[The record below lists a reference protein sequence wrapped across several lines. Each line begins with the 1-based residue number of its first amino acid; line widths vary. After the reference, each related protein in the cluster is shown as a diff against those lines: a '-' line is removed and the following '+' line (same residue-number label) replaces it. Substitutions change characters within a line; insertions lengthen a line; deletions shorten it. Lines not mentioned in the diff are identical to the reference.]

1 MSYLRLRQICLV
13 ASDLDA
19 VTEQLVGLLGAKV
32 CFRDVGVE
40 KYGLHNVLFALG
52 GTFLEVVSP
61 LKDGTAASRYLERR
75 KGDGG
80 YMYIVDCDDLEA
92 RREHFKAS
100 KARAVE
106 DIDRSGEGGR
116 SEAIHLHPK
125 DTGGCLL
132 SVDRHSG
139 GEDMMGEYLWA
150 GPNWR
155 DEMRADVAIV
165 GATMQCEEPGET
177 AARWAELLR
186 RPVMELEGG
195 AWQIMMDNAY
205 ARFVALADDRGE
217 GLSAIELACGNPGS
231 VAAAANALGLIREDG
246 VVDVCGI
253 RISLTK
259 ARLD

>member
-13 ASDLDA
+13 ASDLDK
-19 VTEQLVGLLGAKV
+19 VTDQLVGVLGAKV
-32 CFRDVGVE
+32 CFRDTGVE

-61 LKDGTAASRYLERR
+61 LREGTAASRYLERR

-80 YMYIVDCDDLEA
+80 YMYIVDCDDLEE

-155 DEMRADVAIV
+155 DEMREDMVIT
-165 GATMQCEEPGET
+165 GATMQCDDPQAT

-186 RPVMELEGG
+186 RPVMELGDDRWEV
-195 AWQIMMDNAY
+195 AMDNAY
-205 ARFVALADDRGE
+205 ARFVPLADDRGE
-217 GLSAIELACGNPGS
+217 GLSGVELTCANPGS
-231 VAAAANALGLIREDG
+231 VAACANALGVIGDDG
-246 VVDVCGI
+246 VIDVCGVNI
-253 RISLTK
+253 TLQEG
-259 ARLD
+259 

>member
-13 ASDLDA
+13 ARDLDA
-19 VTEQLVGLLGAKV
+19 VTEQLVGVLGAEV
-32 CFRDVGVE
+32 CYRDEGVA

-61 LKDGTAASRYLERR
+61 LREGTAAGRYLDRR

-80 YMYIVDCDDLEA
+80 YMYIIDCDDLEA
-92 RREHFKAS
+92 RRDHFKS
-100 KARAVE
+100 VGARAVE

-139 GEDMMGEYLWA
+139 GEDMQGEYLWA

-155 DEMRADVAIV
+155 DGMRADMAIC
-165 GATMQCEEPGET
+165 GATMQCDDPQAT
-177 AARWAELLR
+177 AGRWAELLQ
-186 RPVMELEGG
+186 RPMMEQDGG
-195 AWQIMMDNAY
+195 AWEIAMDNAY
-205 ARFVALADDRGE
+205 ARFVPLADDRGE
-217 GLSAIELACGNPGS
+217 GLSGIELACGDPGS
-231 VAAAANALGLIREDG
+231 VAASASALGIIGEDG
-246 VVDVCGI
+246 VIDVCGVQV
-253 RISLTK
+253 
-259 ARLD
+259 RLSPL

>member
-13 ASDLDA
+13 ASDLDD
-19 VTEQLVGLLGAKV
+19 VTDKLVGLLGAKV
-32 CFRDVGVE
+32 CFRDTGVE

-61 LKDGTAASRYLERR
+61 LRDGTAAGRYIKRR

-80 YMYIVDCDDLEA
+80 YMYIVDCGDLEV
-92 RREHFKAS
+92 RREHFKAA

-132 SVDRHSG
+132 SIDRHSG

-155 DEMRADVAIV
+155 EEMRADMMII
-165 GATMQCEEPGET
+165 GATMQCDDPGAT
-177 AARWAELLR
+177 AARWAELLC
-186 RPVMELEGG
+186 RPVMELDNG
-195 AWQIMMDNAY
+195 AWQIAMDNAY
-205 ARFVALADDRGE
+205 ARFVPLMDDRGE
-217 GLSAIELACGNPGS
+217 GQREIEIACDDPAAI
-231 VAAAANALGLIREDG
+231 AAAAKAQGIIGDDGLVDICG
-246 VVDVCGI
+246 VRVKL
-253 RISLTK
+253 S
-259 ARLD
+259 AR